1 MGIGFPTLPMD
12 EPLQLRDF
20 GQCVVIAGKN
30 GSGKTRLL
38 KLLDDVSRKHLTP
51 EARSQADYQIAQNH
65 SSKLHYQAEVE
76 RIETE
81 GLRDGE
87 NPGQLEQLR
96 RNIASNESEI
106 ERHRQT
112 LSASDALVMSGE
124 EPPKIV
130 FFVPKSTELKDPA
143 EGNESEAAQQ
153 ADRFASGLA
162 AEGSHIGAP
171 AYARS
176 VMRAAT
182 RERGAR
188 IPTSDTDKQEA
199 EEKLVGV
206 LASLLGEG
214 VDFELSNTQ
223 NLKLEGLTDR
233 YDLLLS
239 EGQKVL
245 FQLACMLHARQ
256 ASLTDCIVFLDE
268 PENHLHPAVL
278 NDLVDQLRKVLT
290 DGQLW
295 IATHSVP
302 LIAHLSA
309 TDPDCLWFAESG
321 KFSRAGRAPGKVLN
335 SLLGGPDGASRVND
349 LTLLASRYASFL
361 LLRQCL
367 LPPGVIHYGGQD
379 PQLDQIR
386 DLLNKLRPA
395 DRPLAILDFGSGKGR
410 LLDAMADAADGKPLS
425 GLIDYVAYEPWGDEA
440 EHCQKQCEVLYGT
453 EDKRRAFKSLDAVQ
467 EARGE
472 SFADIAIVCNV
483 LHEVRPAEW
492 LDEFGGGSA
501 LARLVKDDGFILFVE
516 DYAIPVGERAHEYGF
531 LLLDEPEL
539 RLLFDITVDDIALG
553 RFNRNDHTDQGYQG
567 RLIAH
572 AVSVRCL
579 ARLSEKT
586 RWKAIRSLHDRSL
599 NRLQELLETKH
610 DTTTSNALGRKNA
623 LVTQLIAN
631 SALWLRDN
639 DESRSIPPGNQT
651 GSWTPSNVD
660 DRSRKEPSVDNSGPL
675 SKIGLEKI
683 FSR

>member
-1 MGIGFPTLPMD
+1 MRIEAINLSRRVFESMGIGLPTLPMD

-38 KLLDDVSRKHLTP
+38 RLLNDVAMKYITP
-51 EARSQADYQIAQNH
+51 DARHQIEYDISQNVSAKK
-65 SSKLHYQAEVE
+65 SYQAEVA
-76 RIETE
+76 RIEAQ

-87 NPGQLEQLR
+87 NPDQLERHR
-96 RNIASNESEI
+96 RGIASADSEI
-106 ERHRQT
+106 ERLRQM
-112 LSASDALVMSGE
+112 LRAAEAVVISGE
-124 EPPKIV
+124 GSPKIV
-130 FFVPKSTELKDPA
+130 FFVPKSTGLKDPA
-143 EGNESEAAQQ
+143 DGNETEATQQ
-153 ADRFASGLA
+153 ADSFASGLA
-162 AEGSHIGAP
+162 AEGAHIGAP
-171 AYARS
+171 AYARL

-188 IPTSDTDKQEA
+188 VRGSDSEKHDA
-199 EEKLVGV
+199 ETELIGA
-206 LASLLGEG
+206 LSTLLGEAVG
-214 VDFELSNTQ
+214 FELTDTQ
-223 NLKLEGLTDR
+223 NLKLVGLSDR
-233 YDLLLS
+233 YESLLS

-256 ASLTDCIVFLDE
+256 AMLKDCILFLDE

-278 NDLVDQLRKVLT
+278 NDLVDRLREVLT

-321 KFSRAGRAPGKVLN
+321 KFSRAGRAPAKVLN

-367 LPPGVIHYGGQD
+367 LPPGVIGYDGQD
-379 PQLDQIR
+379 PQLNQIR
-386 DLLNKLRPA
+386 EVLDRFRPA
-395 DRPLAILDFGSGKGR
+395 DRPLKILDFGSGKGR
-410 LLDAMADAADGKPLS
+410 LLAAIADAAADRPVS
-425 GLIDYVAYEPWGDEA
+425 EFIDYLAYEKWGDEA
-440 EHCQKQCEVLYGT
+440 EHCQKRCEELYGT
-453 EDKRRAFKSLDAVQ
+453 EEKPRAFKSLDALQ
-467 EARGE
+467 GAHGE
-472 SFADIAIVCNV
+472 KFADIVIVCNV

-492 LDEFGGGSA
+492 LDEFGASSA
-501 LARLVKDDGFILFVE
+501 LARLLKDDGHVLFVE
-516 DYAIPVGERAHEYGF
+516 DYAIPVGERAHEHGF

-539 RLLFDITVDDIALG
+539 RLLFEISESDFAHGSFHRSDHVDQNY
-553 RFNRNDHTDQGYQG
+553 RG

-572 AVSVRCL
+572 VVSARCL
-579 ARLSEKT
+579 ARLSENS

-599 NRLQELLETKH
+599 SRLQNLLEHKH
-610 DTTTSNALGRKNA
+610 DITTANALGRESA
-623 LVTQLIAN
+623 LVTQLVAN

-639 DESRSIPPGNQT
+639 HEFGAKVAPA
-651 GSWTPSNVD
+651 V
-660 DRSRKEPSVDNSGPL
+660 K
-675 SKIGLEKI
+675 
-683 FSR
+683 